1 MSTVYENIRLMLIQL
16 VHTQKLIFQ
25 HNYCNNY
32 NHALYIYHYKTYSTV
47 YKSCIQLLCKNK
59 TTKGN
64 IPK

>member
-1 MSTVYENIRLMLIQL
+1 MLIQL